1 MEWAPRFAPPWSW
14 FYPLGHSLAARSTIL
29 IPIIGY
35 LIIFNDNVVRY
46 LNLASALGAPAPEG
60 HVSMRL
66 MLIYFGLLFVAGA
79 MAIYSWYCPNEP
91 KYYASPHAYVG
102 GVQDSINKY
111 SVSRIENEV
120 ANSDEEFAQRFWQM
134 RDAARG
140 IPLDSEKQA
149 GRNGLLH
156 VYYELKDYSYPL
168 ARRTT
173 LALYAIGFGIMLV
186 PSADVFFRVVRLMFK
201 TVLASV

>member
-1 MEWAPRFAPPWSW
+1 
-14 FYPLGHSLAARSTIL
+14 
-29 IPIIGY
+29 
-35 LIIFNDNVVRY
+35 
-46 LNLASALGAPAPEG
+46 
-60 HVSMRL
+60 
-66 MLIYFGLLFVAGA
+66 
-79 MAIYSWYCPNEP
+79 
-91 KYYASPHAYVG
+91 
-102 GVQDSINKY
+102 
-111 SVSRIENEV
+111 VSRIENEV
-120 ANSDEEFAQRFWQM
+120 ANSGEEFAQRFWQM

-156 VYYELKDYSYPL
+156 VYFELKDYSHPL